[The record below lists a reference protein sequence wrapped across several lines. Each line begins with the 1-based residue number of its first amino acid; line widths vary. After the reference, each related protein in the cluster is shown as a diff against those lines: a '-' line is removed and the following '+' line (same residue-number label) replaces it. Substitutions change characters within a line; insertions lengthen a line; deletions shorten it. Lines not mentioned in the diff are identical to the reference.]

1 MKKIKV
7 CVGQDINVDVC
18 KPKFGAFPIGRY
30 QGIICK
36 LHLPDSIKRLEY
48 GCTVNAKVLI
58 INEKSLVVLVN
69 EVIISAAANHAA
81 TEIKL
86 DQLKQMYVKPE
97 KHIKVKRNY
106 QFLNKNEI
114 KTVTNG

>member
-30 QGIICK
+30 KGIIVK

-48 GCTVNAKVLI
+48 GCTVSAKVLI

-69 EVIISAAANHAA
+69 EVIVSAAANAA
-81 TEIKL
+81 ITANKM
-86 DQLKQMYVKPE
+86 DALKEMYAKP
-97 KHIKVKRNY
+97 KKVS
-106 QFLNKNEI
+106 
-114 KTVTNG
+114 KTVHKEYPFLSKNQYGNK